1 MAGRIRASDI
11 EEVKRRVNLADL
23 VGDYVTLKNAGI
35 DSMKG
40 LCPFHDERS
49 PSFHVRPA
57 AGYYHCFGCGESG
70 DAFTFLQRMDHLT
83 FTESVERLA

>member
-1 MAGRIRASDI
+1 MAGRIKATDV
-11 EEVKRRVNLADL
+11 EEVKQRTNLADL
-23 VGDYVTLKNAGI
+23 VGDYVTLKSAGV

-57 AGYYHCFGCGESG
+57 LGYYHYFGCGESG
-70 DAFTFLQRMDHLT
+70 DAISFLQRMDHLT
-83 FTESVERLA
+83 FTEAVE

>member
-1 MAGRIRASDI
+1 MAGRIKASDV
-11 EEVKRRVNLADL
+11 EEVKRRTNIADL
-23 VGDYVTLKNAGI
+23 VGDYVALKSGGV

-57 AGYYHCFGCGESG
+57 LGYYHCFG
-70 DAFTFLQRMDHLT
+70 
-83 FTESVERLA
+83 